1 MYSYRSRFILAV
13 FAILFS
19 LGVAIPALHDFSEIY
34 TADPAQK
41 MYEDFNKA
49 FLSHWKAKTGVEVT
63 VKQARS
69 KSGVPI
75 RAVVDGLDV
84 VSLALSYDSKALQK
98 NSQFG
103 LPHWTKPLPRNTPFT
118 STIVFL
124 VRKGNPK
131 RLRDWD
137 DLTRSGVEVI
147 TSNPKNSS
155 NARWNYLA
163 AWGYAFKRSGGSH
176 TAAREFVRKLYANVK
191 VLDSGPQSSV
201 NIFAG
206 RGVGDVLLAWE
217 NEAHLLSKEG
227 NGDKFEVVTPSLS
240 ILAEP
245 AVSVISDAPDQAYG
259 TRAYIDYLYSTNAQ
273 DIAAK
278 HYYRPRDE
286 KVAAKYSPQFPQIDL
301 FTVDEVFGGWKEA
314 QNVHF
319 SNGGVFDQIQ
329 EPGIGSA
336 TDAAG

>member
-1 MYSYRSRFILAV
+1 
-13 FAILFS
+13 
-19 LGVAIPALHDFSEIY
+19 
-34 TADPAQK
+34 
-41 MYEDFNKA
+41 
-49 FLSHWKAKTGVEVT
+49 
-63 VKQARS
+63 
-69 KSGVPI
+69 
-75 RAVVDGLDV
+75 
-84 VSLALSYDSKALQK
+84 
-98 NSQFG
+98 
-103 LPHWTKPLPRNTPFT
+103 
-118 STIVFL
+118 
-124 VRKGNPK
+124 
-131 RLRDWD
+131 
-137 DLTRSGVEVI
+137 VI